1 MVGMAGGTDRP
12 GSEQEAVR
20 EAWTRREVGGKT
32 VWDWLQLLVVP
43 VMLSLITVAFTWQQD
58 VRQRSIEDERA
69 RQAQEIEDRRAEAER
84 KIQEQRAQQGTLQAY
99 LDQMGTLLLDRDL
112 HEAGEESDV
121 RRLARARTLVVLDA
135 LGSDRQNR
143 ALRFLQETELIQSTA
158 RDRPPI
164 ISLKYASLN
173 DLELKGKRLLR
184 ATDLTQAN
192 LRGADLSE
200 ADLEG
205 TDLSGAHLGNASLEG
220 ANLRDARLA
229 GAYLHN
235 ADLGGATLSGADL
248 SDAGGRFEGGAH
260 LSGAD
265 LEGADLSRAD
275 LTNTEVTPGQL
286 RAAASLE
293 AATMPDGRAYEDW
306 LEGGDLEKSGA
317 R

>member
-20 EAWTRREVGGKT
+20 GAWTRREVGGKT

-58 VRQRSIEDERA
+58 IRQRD
-69 RQAQEIEDRRAEAER
+69 IEDRRAEAER

-112 HEAGEESDV
+112 HKAGEESDV

-158 RDRPPI
+158 RNRPPI
-164 ISLKYASLN
+164 ISLKYASLS

-192 LRGADLSE
+192 LNGADLSE

-205 TDLSGAHLGNASLEG
+205 ADLSG
-220 ANLRDARLA
+220 
-229 GAYLHN
+229 
-235 ADLGGATLSGADL
+235 
-248 SDAGGRFEGGAH
+248 
-260 LSGAD
+260 
-265 LEGADLSRAD
+265 AD

-306 LEGGDLEKSGA
+306 LEDGDLEKSGA